1 MTGLL
6 STGPSDDL
14 PAAAANLLHRA
25 MEDGDVQALNAALHD
40 DVSFYSPASAEP
52 TVGRERVAKVLATA
66 GQIYG
71 GMAVEQLITEGPTGA
86 LFFRSDIDGLTL
98 QVCYRLEVETD
109 GRITRLDAL
118 MRPLQAAEALVVRM
132 MRQLEEPGRA

>member
-40 DVSFYSPASAEP
+40 DVNFYSPASAEP

-86 LFFRSDIDGLTL
+86 LFFRVDIDGLTL

>member
-40 DVSFYSPASAEP
+40 DVNFYSPASVEP

-86 LFFRSDIDGLTL
+86 LFFRVDIDGLTL